1 VLLVGLTGGIGSGKS
16 TVSGILAE
24 HGAVILDADAFA
36 HRAVRP
42 GTEAF
47 ARVVERF
54 GNEVVLPD
62 GELDRQRLADLVFAD
77 PQRRRDLEAIV
88 HPEVRR
94 MIAEGI
100 QANAQTDAVVVLES
114 PLLIEMGQ
122 HEGCEVLVVVA
133 TSADEAVARLVARGM
148 AESDAR
154 ARQAAQLPLEDK
166 ARLAHVVLDNDGSL
180 DQLRPQ
186 VERLWE
192 NLAARAGT
200 GGA

>member
-1 VLLVGLTGGIGSGKS
+1 
-16 TVSGILAE
+16 
-24 HGAVILDADAFA
+24 
-36 HRAVRP
+36 VRP